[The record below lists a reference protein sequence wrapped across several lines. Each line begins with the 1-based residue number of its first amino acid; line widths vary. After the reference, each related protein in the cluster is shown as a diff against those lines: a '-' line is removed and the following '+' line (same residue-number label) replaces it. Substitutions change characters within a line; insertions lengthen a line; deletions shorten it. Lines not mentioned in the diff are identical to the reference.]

1 VIPFLALVKK
11 ELGSVFRDRTI
22 IIAILIQLFIASFS
36 SALLLGMFSLY
47 DADTI
52 LRYSGSWIK
61 IGVVE
66 GADHPLGTFLSD
78 RGLAILPFGTL
89 AQAETAFYERR
100 ISAIIDTPRP
110 ATPQKTAGQAN
121 NGADDA
127 NGITEIK
134 LYLPES
140 DTISSLIRTVI
151 QEPLKQY
158 ENYLRSQQ
166 GIEVRYTDLQGEPS
180 TSFEFVYSVLLPILM
195 FFPAFVAGSLSIDS
209 LTEEVE
215 NNTVQ
220 TLLSAPLTVNGM
232 VGAKISAV
240 LILSM
245 LQCGAWLVLLKFN
258 GIAIQNTG
266 WIFLLALIVSGI
278 TATFAALGAVLL
290 RDRERS
296 QFIYA
301 LVLISALA
309 ISNLLHVSPIITLS
323 RLAIGDPFVSGW
335 NVILFAIFLAG
346 LYLLLRKVSHRIMV

>member
-1 VIPFLALVKK
+1 MIPFLALVKK
-11 ELGSVFRDRTI
+11 ELSSVFRDRTI

-47 DADTI
+47 DADTV
-52 LRYSGSWIK
+52 LRFSGSWIR
-61 IGVVE
+61 IGVV
-66 GADHPLGTFLSD
+66 GGDDHPLGIFLAD
-78 RGLAILPFGTL
+78 RGLKVLPFGTL
-89 AQAETAFYERR
+89 AEAETAFYGRT
-100 ISAIIDTPRP
+100 ISAIVDTPRD
-110 ATPQKTAGQAN
+110 T
-121 NGADDA
+121 

-158 ENYLRSQQ
+158 ENYLRAQK
-166 GIEVRYTDLQGEPS
+166 GIEVRYTDLQGKPS

-245 LQCGAWLVLLKFN
+245 LQCGAWLVLLQLN

-301 LVLISALA
+301 LVLLSGLA
-309 ISNLLHVSPIITLS
+309 ISSLLNISPIITLS
-323 RLAIGDPFVSGW
+323 RLAIGDHFASGW
-335 NVILFAIFLAG
+335 NVLLFGVFLAG
-346 LYLLLRKVSHRIMV
+346 LYVLLRRVSRQILA